1 MQASRNAPV
10 PLTASGRLQNM
21 DDWSEDVAAFLAAS
35 DGLVLTPEHW
45 EIIRLMREYYQAYN
59 ITPIRKLLKA
69 DIAEKLGAD
78 KAADAWLDSLF
89 PQGVLLQG
97 SKIAGLPV
105 PMLDAEVE
113 GMHATG
119 VKKESRPAA
128 EPLHFV
134 NEFYFEGR
142 TYQVHAKGNLVNP
155 GDWNERLAEF
165 LARKEGIVLTEEHW
179 QVIDFLRKFFF
190 QYGIT
195 PMVRLL
201 MKHMR
206 QELGEERSSHDYL
219 YRLFPGGPSR
229 QGSRI
234 AGLPEPQGCI
244 DG

>member
-1 MQASRNAPV
+1 MPVSNSPV
-10 PLTASGRLQNM
+10 PLTASGRLQDLN
-21 DDWSEDVAAFLAAS
+21 DWSDEVAAFLAAA
-35 DGLVLTPEHW
+35 DGLSLTPDHW
-45 EIIRLMREYYQAYN
+45 DIIRLMREYYQTYN

-69 DIAEKLGAD
+69 DIAEKLGAE
-78 KAADAWLDSLF
+78 KAVDGWLDRLF
-89 PQGVLLQG
+89 PQGVLIQG

-105 PMLDAEVE
+105 PLLDAEVE
-113 GMHATG
+113 KMHTTA

-128 EPLHFV
+128 ESSFFV

-142 TYQVHAKGNLVNP
+142 TYPVHAKGNLANSA
-155 GDWNERLAEF
+155 DWNEHLAEF
-165 LARKEGIVLTEEHW
+165 LARKEGIILTEEHW

-234 AGLPEPQGCI
+234 AGLPEPQGCV
-244 DG
+244 DD

>member
-1 MQASRNAPV
+1 MQPSLNITA
-10 PLTASGRLQNM
+10 PLTANGRLQNLS
-21 DDWSEDVAAFLAAS
+21 DWNEEVAAFLAAS
-35 DGLVLTPEHW
+35 DGLALTPEHW
-45 EIIRLMREYYQAYN
+45 EVIRLMREYYQTYN

-69 DIAEKLGAD
+69 EISEKLGAE
-78 KAADAWLDSLF
+78 KATDAWLEKLF
-89 PQGVLLQG
+89 PQGVLIQG

-113 GMHATG
+113 EMHATG
-119 VKKESRPAA
+119 VKKESRPAI
-128 EPLHFV
+128 EPSYFV
-134 NEFYFEGR
+134 NNFYFAGR
-142 TYQVHAKGNLVNP
+142 TYLVNPKGNLVNP
-155 GDWNERLAEF
+155 GEWNEHLAEF
-165 LARKEGIVLTEEHW
+165 LARKEGISLTEDHW

-219 YRLFPGGPSR
+219 YRLFPKGPSR

-234 AGLPEPQGCI
+234 AGLPEPQGCV
-244 DG
+244 DD